1 MKRYRILVGH
11 ISEETYTDGSTA
23 LNNAFLD
30 GLKEVA
36 DLSLIVTNYWGQI
49 RSGPLVEETAYH
61 GIPALFIRPRT
72 RLAFD
77 LTTSAVPTDGV
88 AEGQYLAQCIAD
100 YALKQQIDLM
110 HILQWGQL
118 KGCLFEAALRARIPF
133 VHTPYEYWSI
143 CPEFFLLQYGHTIC
157 SGPDESG
164 RKCRDWMNKLES
176 LRRGQFQLPMASRHR
191 ADRVEIPGHPPPQSR
206 RRAPCLSRMR
216 LRPSGSVY
224 LAKQ

>member
-11 ISEETYTDGSTA
+11 VSAETHADGSTA
-23 LNNAFLD
+23 LNDAVIS

-36 DLSLIVTNYWGQI
+36 DLSLIVTNYWGKG
-49 RSGPLVEETAYH
+49 RSGPLVEETVHH
-61 GIPALFIRPRT
+61 GIPALFIRPLT

-77 LTTSAVPTDGV
+77 LTASAAPTDAV

-100 YALKQQIDLM
+100 YALKQKIDLM

-143 CPEFFLLQYGHTIC
+143 CPQFFQLQYGRTIC
-157 SGPDESG
+157 SGPD
-164 RKCRDWMNKLES
+164 
-176 LRRGQFQLPMASRHR
+176 
-191 ADRVEIPGHPPPQSR
+191 
-206 RRAPCLSRMR
+206 
-216 LRPSGSVY
+216 
-224 LAKQ
+224 